1 MESLKLIDTSNEEG
15 RNSIF
20 SFLFYCKQGRIF
32 RYLRNFEYKL
42 LAGNENSSNLRY
54 VLIKTIYFPRKRL
67 QLRHY
72 SF

>member
-1 MESLKLIDTSNEEG
+1 MGSLKLIDTSNEEG

-42 LAGNENSSNLRY
+42 LAGNENSSKL
-54 VLIKTIYFPRKRL
+54 VT
-67 QLRHY
+67 
-72 SF
+72 